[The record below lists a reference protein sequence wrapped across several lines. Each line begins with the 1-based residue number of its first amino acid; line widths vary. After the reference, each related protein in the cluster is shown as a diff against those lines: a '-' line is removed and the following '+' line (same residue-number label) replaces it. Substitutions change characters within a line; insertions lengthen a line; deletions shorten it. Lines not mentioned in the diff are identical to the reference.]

1 MFDRVDVLLG
11 AELLVQLAGV
21 LLLARLLRR
30 PGTDQVAQRLD
41 RFRDQ
46 SQSTGGLFVLRRSE
60 NGEMVRW

>member
-11 AELLVQLAGV
+11 AELFVQLAGV

-30 PGTDQVAQRLD
+30 PGTDQIAQRLD

-46 SQSTGGLFVLRRSE
+46 GQSTGGLFVLRKSE
-60 NGEMVRW
+60 NGEMIG